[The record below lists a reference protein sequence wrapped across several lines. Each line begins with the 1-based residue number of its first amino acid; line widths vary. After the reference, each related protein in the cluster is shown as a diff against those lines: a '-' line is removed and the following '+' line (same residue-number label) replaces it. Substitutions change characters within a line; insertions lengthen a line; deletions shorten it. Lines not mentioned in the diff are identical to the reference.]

1 MIDME
6 KQEQDEKL
14 KSDPI
19 FIRFSE
25 GGDQVTIYQDF
36 GQQAYE
42 MGTWVLERIVTH
54 RKIAG
59 KEKDQKIS

>member
-42 MGTWVLERIVTH
+42 MGT
-54 RKIAG
+54 
-59 KEKDQKIS
+59 